1 MQLNFDVKYGLITNE
16 EGTFII
22 KNNSLSQNKDNSKKI
37 KDIGFKIEK
46 NMTDDF
52 NKDTGRIIPS
62 TFYEGKPIDKY
73 TSEELKY
80 FEERDKY
87 VNKHKNKYK
96 KLYENKLSDYD
107 FEIKFLY

>member
-1 MQLNFDVKYGLITNE
+1 MTEIKYGLVTNK
-16 EGTFII
+16 EGTFIL
-22 KNNSLSQNKDNSKKI
+22 KNTKPSQNKDKSEIIKCVGASIEDTMKK
-37 KDIGFKIEK
+37 
-46 NMTDDF
+46 DF
-52 NKDTGRIIPS
+52 TRDTGISAPS
-62 TFYEGKPIDKY
+62 TLYEGKPVKEY

>member
-1 MQLNFDVKYGLITNE
+1 MVVAL
-16 EGTFII
+16 
-22 KNNSLSQNKDNSKKI
+22 
-37 KDIGFKIEK
+37 
-46 NMTDDF
+46 
-52 NKDTGRIIPS
+52 
-62 TFYEGKPIDKY
+62 
-73 TSEELKY
+73 ELKY